1 MPHTCHNQSQHVPTQ
16 GHHAHHQAM
25 VADYRKRFIICLILT
40 LPILFLSPMVQKT
53 LHLGWRFPGDQL
65 LLSLLA
71 SVVYFYG
78 GLPFFRGALAELKIR
93 LPGMMVLVT
102 TAITT
107 AYIYSVAIVLGLS
120 GTDFFWELATLVD
133 IMLLGHWIEMKS
145 VMGAGNALENLARLL
160 PSEAHKFMPDGTLAD
175 VELEDLAPGDHV
187 LVKPGEKVPAD
198 GRIIEGKT
206 FLNEAMLTGESTPV
220 ERTMGADIIGGALN
234 GDGAITIE
242 ITKTGE
248 DSFLSQVVT
257 LVRTA
262 QESKSRTQDLAG
274 RAAFWLTMAALFIG
288 AMPLAG
294 WLVFSQMPLAFA
306 LERMVSVMVVA
317 CPHALGLAV
326 PLVVAVSTALAAQN
340 GLLIRNRSAFE
351 MARNIQ
357 AIVFDKTGTLT
368 KGEFGITDILPL
380 DDKTSENDLV
390 AYASALEAHSEHPI
404 ARGIS
409 AFSAPHKA
417 VEDVSA
423 IPGVGI
429 KGLVE
434 GREFK
439 VVSPGY
445 LESKHLNV
453 EDSRITTLNAEGKTV
468 VFVLENE
475 QIMGAIALTDIIRPE
490 SRMAIQRL
498 KEMGISCIMLT
509 GDNQKVADWVARE
522 TGLDEAIAG
531 ILPGQKSEK
540 IKEIQERGLIV
551 AMVGDGVNDAPA
563 LAQAQVGIAI
573 GAGTDVAIETADII
587 LVHSNPLDVPAII
600 HLAKATYGKMI
611 QNLIWA
617 TGYNI
622 VAIPLAAGV
631 LYARFGIALSPA
643 IGAILMAGSTI
654 ISAANARTLKLRK

>member
-1 MPHTCHNQSQHVPTQ
+1 
-16 GHHAHHQAM
+16 M